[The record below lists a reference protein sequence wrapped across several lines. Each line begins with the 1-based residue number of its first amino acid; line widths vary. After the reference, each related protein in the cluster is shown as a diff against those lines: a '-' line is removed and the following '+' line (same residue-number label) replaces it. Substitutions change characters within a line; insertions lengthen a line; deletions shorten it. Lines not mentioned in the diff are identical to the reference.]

1 MNMPLSHKVKFDELD
16 WVEVGDGM
24 RFKRFQQ
31 GDLQLRL
38 VEWDKAMLHASWC
51 LKGHIGYVL
60 DGVVEIDIAGTVSL
74 YEAGDVFILPEG
86 EEHKH
91 RPKVL
96 SEKMRFFSVEK
107 VS

>member
-1 MNMPLSHKVKFDELD
+1 MGMPLSYKVKFDELD

-31 GDLQLRL
+31 GELQVRL
-38 VEWDKAMLHASWC
+38 VEWDKAMVHPSWC

-60 DGVVEIDIAGTVSL
+60 EGVVEIDISGTVFL
-74 YEAGDVFILPEG
+74 YEAGDVIILPEG
-86 EEHKH
+86 EAHKH

-96 SEKMRFFSVEK
+96 SEKVRFFAVER

>member
-1 MNMPLSHKVKFDELD
+1 MSLSSAYKIQFEQME

-31 GDLQLRL
+31 DELQLRL
-38 VEWDKAMLHASWC
+38 VEWDKAMVHPNWC
-51 LKGHIGYVL
+51 LKGHVGYMVE
-60 DGVVEIDIAGTVSL
+60 GEVEIDIAGKVFN
-74 YEAGDVFILPEG
+74 YKKGDVFVLPDG
-86 EEHKH
+86 EAHKH

-96 SEKMRFFSVEK
+96 TEKAQFFAVEK

>member
-1 MNMPLSHKVKFDELD
+1 MFDELE
-16 WVEVGDGM
+16 WIEVGDGM

-31 GDLQLRL
+31 GELQLRL
-38 VEWDKAMLHASWC
+38 VEWDKSMLHSDWC
-51 LKGHIGYVL
+51 LKGHVGYVIE
-60 DGVVEIDIAGTVSL
+60 GVVEIDVAGKVFQ
-74 YEAGDVFILPEG
+74 YQQGDVLVLPEG
-86 EEHKH
+86 EAHKH